1 MGTYITLG
9 IKKFDV
15 AWGKNNYFEP
25 FNDLF
30 QDNDYKYVDYYYAEN
45 VIERKLAYSSPI
57 QKIKKRLDVL
67 GYDIG
72 SCKKI
77 YDNLFKEY
85 YEYRDDE
92 IVLLTFEE
100 FYNVFTKID
109 IGKINQNLYNDDYD
123 LGEYAKIVV
132 FGQLEIKKILPFNE
146 IGIDYEWYENIP
158 PRLILRILCDNPSV
172 QEEEVTWYIADVIE
186 SEWVTE
192 EELKPLVNQ
201 KDKIMIVTEGSSDTN
216 IIKKSL
222 QYIYGEI
229 SDLFDFVDMDKN
241 YPFGSC
247 GQLYN
252 FCKGLTHI
260 KIINNVLVIFD
271 NDTSGIEMY
280 NKCKNEC
287 AKMANIKFYHL
298 PNYSEFEEFLCIGP
312 CGETFENINGKAVSI
327 ENFLD
332 LNYKND
338 TNPRIRWGG
347 YNISMNQYQG
357 ALENKE
363 QYSKMFFSN
372 YKNKDY
378 NLSKIK
384 FLLDDIITFWIRERN
399 NEFQNK

>member
-1 MGTYITLG
+1 M
-9 IKKFDV
+9 
-15 AWGKNNYFEP
+15 
-25 FNDLF
+25 
-30 QDNDYKYVDYYYAEN
+30 DYYYAEN
-45 VIERKLAYSSPI
+45 VIERKLAYSSTI

-67 GYDIG
+67 RYDIG

-109 IGKINQNLYNDDYD
+109 IEKINQNLYNDDYD

-201 KDKIMIVTEGSSDTN
+201 KDKIMIVTEESSDTN

-247 GQLYN
+247 G
-252 FCKGLTHI
+252 
-260 KIINNVLVIFD
+260 
-271 NDTSGIEMY
+271 
-280 NKCKNEC
+280 
-287 AKMANIKFYHL
+287 HL
-298 PNYSEFEEFLCIGP
+298 
-312 CGETFENINGKAVSI
+312 
-327 ENFLD
+327 
-332 LNYKND
+332 
-338 TNPRIRWGG
+338 
-347 YNISMNQYQG
+347 
-357 ALENKE
+357 
-363 QYSKMFFSN
+363 
-372 YKNKDY
+372 
-378 NLSKIK
+378 
-384 FLLDDIITFWIRERN
+384 
-399 NEFQNK
+399 